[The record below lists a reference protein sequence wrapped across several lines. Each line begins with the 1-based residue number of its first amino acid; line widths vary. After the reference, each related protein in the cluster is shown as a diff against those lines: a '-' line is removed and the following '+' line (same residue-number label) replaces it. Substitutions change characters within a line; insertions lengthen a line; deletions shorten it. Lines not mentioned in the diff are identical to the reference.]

1 MPGSDQSAPLDLR
14 LERTEQAG
22 CLGTPTPRVGWRHAA
37 GTGPQDGYELELV
50 RGSAAPV
57 TVEVTGAGGAEQV
70 VVAWPHEPL
79 AAGEVGSVRV
89 RTSHGDGGWSPWS
102 APLAFHVA
110 PLTPEDWVARFISP
124 RHLAGLDDPAPV
136 LTGTVTV
143 GPGLV
148 GARLLL
154 SALGVVRARIN
165 GVRVGADELTPGW
178 TSYRKRLRFHGYD
191 VTDLLREGSNDVD
204 ALLGNGWY
212 RGALTWDLRRDLY
225 GDRLALLAQV
235 ELRYADGRVETVGT
249 DSSWRAHS
257 SHVLSDDLYDGQH
270 TDLRLRGTLGAA
282 DEVDELDVDPRIL
295 VAPEGPP
302 VRITQ
307 VVPAVEIVHSPTGKQ
322 IVDFGQ
328 NLVGWVN
335 LTVRGHA
342 AGDRITVRHA
352 EVLEHGELGTRPLRK
367 AKATDTYDL
376 AGPEETELAPQLTFH
391 GFRYAEVTGVDELR
405 LEDVSA
411 AVVGSQLTRTGWFTC
426 SEPMLEQLHENV
438 VWGTRGNFLDVPTDC
453 PQRDERLGWTG
464 DIQVFART
472 AAFLFDVDGFLSSWL
487 RDLAADQR
495 PDGGVPVV
503 VPDVLRDENVIATAW
518 GDAATMVPWVL
529 YRRYG
534 DLDLLRRQLPSM
546 RAWVDRLWAEVDD
559 SALWRTGFQ
568 YGDWLDPTA
577 PPEDAAAAQAD
588 PHVIQQAY
596 LVRSTEMVAWAAR
609 ALGQRALTEE
619 YEDLADTARAA
630 FQNAY
635 VAPDGRVT
643 SDCQTVYAL
652 ALCWALLGS
661 GEQVEGAG
669 ERLASL
675 VREADA
681 TVATG
686 FVGTPL
692 ILDALVIAGHTELAY
707 AMLLQTQ
714 NPSWLYP
721 VTMGATT
728 IWERWDSM
736 LPDGSINPGEMTSFN
751 HYALGAVANFLHRR
765 VAGLVA
771 IAPGYREVE
780 VDPLTEGPLTH
791 AGARHLSPYGEIAV
805 SWEKRPDGVVRLD
818 VSVPP
823 GVVARVYPPGVKR
836 GSVKVGA
843 GEHTFSG

>member
-1 MPGSDQSAPLDLR
+1 MPGLDQSAPLDLR

-22 CLGTPTPRVGWRHAA
+22 CLGTPTPHLGWRHAA
-37 GTGPQDGYELELV
+37 GTGPQDGYEVELV
-50 RGSAAPV
+50 RGSAGPA
-57 TVEVTGAGGAEQV
+57 TVAVTGAGGAEQV
-70 VVAWPHEPL
+70 AVAWPHEPL

-102 APLAFHVA
+102 EPLTFHVA
-110 PLTPEDWVARFISP
+110 PLAPEDWVARFISP

-136 LTGTVTV
+136 LAGTVTV

-165 GVRVGADELTPGW
+165 GTRVGADELTPGW
-178 TSYRKRLRFHGYD
+178 TSYHKRLRFHGYD
-191 VTDLLREGSNDVD
+191 VTDLLREGSNDID

-249 DSSWRAHS
+249 DGSWRAHS
-257 SHVLSDDLYDGQH
+257 SHVLSDDLYGGQH
-270 TDLRLRGTLGAA
+270 TDLRLQGVHGAA

-302 VRITQ
+302 VRITK
-307 VVPAVEIVHSPTGKQ
+307 VVPAVDIVHSPTGKQ

-367 AKATDTYDL
+367 AEATDTYDL

-411 AVVGSQLTRTGWFTC
+411 AVVGSELTRTGWFTC

-503 VPDVLRDENVIATAW
+503 VPDVLRDDNVIATAW

-546 RAWVDRLWAEVDD
+546 RAWVDRLWAEADD

-596 LVRSTEMVAWAAR
+596 LVRSTEMLAWSAR
-609 ALGQRALTEE
+609 ALGQGALAEE

-669 ERLASL
+669 ERLATL

-692 ILDALVIAGHTELAY
+692 ILDALVIAGHPELAY

-736 LPDGSINPGEMTSFN
+736 LPDGSINSGEMTSFN

-805 SWEKRPDGVVRLD
+805 SWEKQPDGVVRLD

-823 GVVARVYPPGVKR
+823 GVLARVYPPGVKR